1 MPRHSV
7 SATRPVGRPRKQPSD
22 KKRGI
27 SVTLNPLTVKK
38 MDAVRRIHE
47 KNSFYPPTDSW
58 MVEKGLEEY
67 FKAELGRFP
76 QLQNLFDE
84 IQRASAVIASIH
96 RTPSADNRQVSRGPV
111 GPREA

>member
-1 MPRHSV
+1 MPRHSA
-7 SATRPVGRPRKQPSD
+7 SATRPVGRPRKKPSD
-22 KKRGI
+22 RKRGI

-38 MDAVRRIHE
+38 MDAVRQIHE

-67 FKAELGRFP
+67 FQAELVRFP
-76 QLQNLFDE
+76 QLQKLFDE

-96 RTPSADNRQVSRGPV
+96 QSPAGDDRQAGKGHV
-111 GPREA
+111 GPRDA